1 MPVRL
6 RDGIPSSTHALGGRR
21 RPRRGAS
28 GLRTAAERG
37 CAIDPAVGDIPVGS
51 HPALAVDRGAPLSVH
66 RDIVIDDDA
75 PFQIDID
82 GGVVLLDVSWG
93 ALTTVLPV
101 VHALARSS
109 SIAMYLPYEGEIVPR
124 PPTAS
129 WREPFEYVGRLVRP
143 DEDVDLSP
151 GWQLRQDREVQLID
165 DAVDVG
171 HGDGDWHH
179 GP

>member
-1 MPVRL
+1 MGYRVALMPLEVAE
-6 RDGIPSSTHALGGRR
+6 GHAAARQVYGRR
-21 RPRRGAS
+21 PNAGVPSTLQSETFLSALIQRWPS
-28 GLRTAAERG
+28 IAERPSRFTG
-37 CAIDPAVGDIPVGS
+37 
-51 HPALAVDRGAPLSVH
+51 
-66 RDIVIDDDA
+66 DIVIDDDA

-109 SIAMYLPYEGEIVPR
+109 SIAMYLPYEGEIIPR